1 MSNPF
6 TNNGTRFY
14 IASALPLTLTIAGY
28 DLAIFTQIIGV
39 RSIGEIGNTHEAI
52 DFNTI
57 GNIRYNK
64 KMGKA
69 ALSIPIEL
77 INLAGA
83 GQSMINALV
92 NTNAAAAF
100 KIVATDNTTYYFTAE
115 CSSNLATRGDS
126 SGVTSRKLILNVN
139 SELIEF

>member
-14 IASALPLTLTIAGY
+14 IANALPLTLTIAGY
-28 DLAIFTQIIGV
+28 NLAIFTQIIGV
-39 RSIGEIGNTHEAI
+39 RSIGEIGNSHEAI

-57 GNIRYNK
+57 GNIRYSK
-64 KMGKA
+64 KMGRA
-69 ALSIPIEL
+69 ALSVPIEL

-92 NTNAAAAF
+92 NTNSASAF
-100 KIVATDNTTYYFTAE
+100 KIIATDNTTYYFTAE
-115 CSSNLATRGDS
+115 CSSNLAVRGDS
-126 SGVTSRKLILNVN
+126 LIVSSRKLILNVN

>member
-14 IASALPLTLTIAGY
+14 IATGLPFFSTIEAY
-28 DLAIFTQIIGV
+28 TILNFTQIIGV
-39 RSIGEIGNTHEAI
+39 RSIGEIGNSHEAI

-64 KMGKA
+64 KMGRA

-77 INLAGA
+77 INLAGV

-92 NTNAAAAF
+92 NTNSAAAF
-100 KIVATDNTTYYFTAE
+100 KIISTDNTTYYFTAE
-115 CSSNLATRGDS
+115 CSSNLASRGDS
-126 SGVTSRKLILNVN
+126 SVVTSRKLILNVN

>member
-6 TNNGTRFY
+6 SNNGTRFY
-14 IASALPLTLTIAGY
+14 IATGLPFFSTIDSY
-28 DLAIFTQIIGV
+28 AILNFTQIIGV
-39 RSIGEIGNTHEAI
+39 KSIGEIGNSYEAV

-57 GNIRYNK
+57 GNIRYSK
-64 KMGKA
+64 KMGRA
-69 ALSIPIEL
+69 ALSIQIEL

-92 NTNAAAAF
+92 NTNSAAAF
-100 KIVATDNTTYYFTAE
+100 KIIATDNTTYYFTAE
-115 CSSNLATRGDS
+115 CSSNLASRGDS
-126 SGVTSRKLILNVN
+126 SIVSSRKLILNVN